1 MSSLQ
6 TLNNNYYDLLKSYV
20 DLKEKYH
27 KLEQRVSIIEK
38 ANKFD
43 LDERI
48 AKVYNKFLKT
58 ELKELKTKA
67 KSPAPKTTGK
77 TKTKK

>member
-6 TLNNNYYDLLKSYV
+6 TLNNNYYDLLKNYV

-27 KLEQRVSIIEK
+27 KLEQRITACEK

-43 LDERI
+43 LDQKI
-48 AKVYNKFLKT
+48 LKICN
-58 ELKELKTKA
+58 EFFKEQKA

>member
-6 TLNNNYYDLLKSYV
+6 TLNNNYYDLLKNYV

-27 KLEQRVSIIEK
+27 KLEQRLTACEK
-38 ANKFD
+38 ANKFE
-43 LDERI
+43 LDE
-48 AKVYNKFLKT
+48 KVIKICNDILKQ
-58 ELKELKTKA
+58 KA
-67 KSPAPKTTGK
+67 KSPAPKTTGR